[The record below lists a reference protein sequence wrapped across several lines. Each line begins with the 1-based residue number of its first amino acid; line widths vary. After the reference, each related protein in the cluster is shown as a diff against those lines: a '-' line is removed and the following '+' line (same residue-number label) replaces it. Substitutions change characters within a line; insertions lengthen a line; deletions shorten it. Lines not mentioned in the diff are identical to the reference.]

1 MKTKVMIPYEISH
14 AISFLRFPLAVLV
27 VYIHSLGNGDL
38 TTLAHDG
45 LNVNLRDLLG
55 VMISQGVAN
64 IAVPLF
70 FLISGY
76 LFFSDS
82 IFTKD
87 DYKNKLKSRCFSL
100 LIPYL
105 LWNFV
110 PLLFVFSKRLIG
122 GCISGDFFSLYAY
135 IRNVDWLHVFWN
147 SESMKSAIVGIN
159 GERMPL
165 SGPINYPLWY
175 LRDLI
180 ILVILSPLF
189 YSILKSKIKHI
200 FIIVLSMLFIFG
212 VWPNVSIL
220 AITGVYFFSLG
231 AYCRVNGYNFLKY
244 IDRYRIYIG
253 ITFMFSYGVTIYYNG
268 GALNNMFVL
277 SGIALLLLL
286 GKKAANNK
294 LGEKFIMKRCFFA
307 DLSYFIYLSH
317 AVLISTINVHQLVIS
332 KILNLFPYCDILD
345 ALDYVLYPLLIVAL
359 CSLLMLGLKKLCPS
373 ILSLIIGNYRI

>member
-1 MKTKVMIPYEISH
+1 MRTKIMIPHDISH

-27 VYIHSLGNGDL
+27 VYIHSLGNGEL

-122 GCISGDFFSLYAY
+122 GCFSGEFFSLYAY
-135 IRNVDWLHVFWN
+135 IRNIDWLHVFWN
-147 SESMKSAIVGIN
+147 SESMTSAIVGIN

-180 ILVILSPLF
+180 ILVILSPLI
-189 YSILKSKIKHI
+189 YSIIRSKIKHV
-200 FIIVLSMLFIFG
+200 FIIVLSLLFIFG

-253 ITFMFSYGVTIYYNG
+253 ITFMLSYGVTIYYNG

-277 SGIALLLLL
+277 SGSLYCCYL
-286 GKKAANNK
+286 GKKAANNE

-332 KILNLFPYCDILD
+332 KVLNLFPYCDILD
-345 ALDYVLYPLLIVAL
+345 ALDYILYPLLIVAL
-359 CSLLMLGLKKLCPS
+359 CSLLRLGLRKLCPT